1 MKADIH
7 YPEVQGVAIAIIQED
22 KKDSFWDVYL
32 INLREEA
39 LKNVL
44 ISSKGYGIDKG
55 EDVKTSILRHYFPNV
70 EPKNFVKIEPI
81 DPLLFKLSNEYWVSF
96 YVGQEIYDKKYIFL
110 PESII
115 PDHLIDV
122 PLIGKRGVMIR

>member
-1 MKADIH
+1 MNADIH
-7 YPEVQGVAIAIIQED
+7 YPEVQGVAIAIVQEE

-32 INLREEA
+32 INLKEEA

-44 ISSKGYGIDKG
+44 VSSKGYGVDKG
-55 EDVKTSILRHYFPNV
+55 EDVKTSILRHYFPDV
-70 EPKNFVKIEPI
+70 EAKSFVKIEPI

-96 YVGQEIYDKKYIFL
+96 YVDKEIYDKKYIFL

-115 PDHLIDV
+115 QDHLIDV